1 MLRRISRINS
11 NLYYPF
17 RLVLFL
23 FFYFFIVKSQDTQD
37 TTAARHLGDLLD
49 FLSSTPPDA
58 NKALKLCDSGKLPSS
73 GSTRVGSGT
82 GSSSLDEFV
91 LSRLSFNAEIINV
104 IACLVE
110 KDVIEV
116 NQTVDNGAKLL
127 STAAQRKHMRLT
139 SALLQRNATRP
150 KDVISDAVSNR
161 LLVLD
166 ITQKL
171 LTKHKSS
178 KGEGGKKAAPPEA
191 ALTYAKWLS
200 GLVTS
205 MQKHLPS
212 IEAKKPALALVSLLK
227 NSDIVNAS
235 HSIDKASG
243 LLKITITPLE
253 MKRNKKNKRDPT
265 ATVSAGVALLETA
278 EIEHVSMIANGLSAL
293 LVRVLVAGEGASPD
307 LHSIMSL
314 LSYTDRRGR
323 TPLHRAAAV
332 GNKIAAMTMISTI
345 VSSIKSKSGSTSSI
359 SQANVLQDWI
369 SKKDITG
376 HTSAE
381 IACIYGHSS
390 FAMLLIKGSGSGEG
404 GVNESDICKTVLAT
418 ILSSKSID
426 DTTTVTS
433 SSSFI
438 ETKSDDDDGGWRGSG
453 IGITA
458 AAGLRSVARNLRT
471 RNNGIVPNTTEEDDD
486 SKFDFFSKFDLD
498 CDLEIV
504 SGVGLSPASFF
515 KRFYSINK
523 PVVLRGL
530 GLDWPQRKLWKRET
544 LFSSNASKTIFLPSQ
559 IPYGRAFGD
568 SVGDSE
574 KSGKATLR
582 DYILSLDAQNGEA
595 FGAPLYIF
603 DSPIAASRGA
613 AFDMSNEASQALID
627 DLEMV
632 PPFLRY
638 DIPGIKLDSDA
649 TSASINTDGTSEET
663 NHTTRTTSSTSPLN
677 AGLVLLRPAPSPQ
690 FYLGGPG
697 TGSPLHFHKDAFNAL
712 MYGKKRWFL
721 IPPAS
726 ALYSTVPISTW
737 VVNTSLDGPDMPKG
751 LQMCTQIAGDVIYV
765 PHGWAHGVL
774 NLETSVGVAVEF
786 SSVLQE

>member
-1 MLRRISRINS
+1 
-11 NLYYPF
+11 
-17 RLVLFL
+17 
-23 FFYFFIVKSQDTQD
+23 
-37 TTAARHLGDLLD
+37 
-49 FLSSTPPDA
+49 
-58 NKALKLCDSGKLPSS
+58 
-73 GSTRVGSGT
+73 
-82 GSSSLDEFV
+82 
-91 LSRLSFNAEIINV
+91 
-104 IACLVE
+104 
-110 KDVIEV
+110 
-116 NQTVDNGAKLL
+116 
-127 STAAQRKHMRLT
+127 
-139 SALLQRNATRP
+139 
-150 KDVISDAVSNR
+150 
-161 LLVLD
+161 
-166 ITQKL
+166 
-171 LTKHKSS
+171 
-178 KGEGGKKAAPPEA
+178 
-191 ALTYAKWLS
+191 
-200 GLVTS
+200 
-205 MQKHLPS
+205 
-212 IEAKKPALALVSLLK
+212 
-227 NSDIVNAS
+227 
-235 HSIDKASG
+235 
-243 LLKITITPLE
+243 

-307 LHSIMSL
+307 LKSIMSL

-332 GNKIAAMTMISTI
+332 GNTIAAMTMISTI

-359 SQANVLQDWI
+359 SQANILQEWI

-390 FAMLLIKGSGSGEG
+390 FAMLLTKGSGSGEG
-404 GVNESDICKTVLAT
+404 GMNESDVCNTVLAT

-433 SSSFI
+433 TSFI
-438 ETKSDDDDGGWRGSG
+438 ETKSADDGGWRGSG

-471 RNNGIVPNTTEEDDD
+471 RNNGIVPHTTEEDDD
-486 SKFDFFSKFDLD
+486 SKFDFFSKFDHD

-504 SGVGLSPASFF
+504 SGVGLSPESFF

-523 PVVLRGL
+523 PVVLRAL
-530 GLDWPQRKLWKRET
+530 GLDWPQRKLWKREI
-544 LFSSNASKTIFLPSQ
+544 LLSSNASKSVFLPSQ

-582 DYILSLDAQNGEA
+582 DYILSLDAKNGEA

-649 TSASINTDGTSEET
+649 RTSASIHTDGTSAEET
-663 NHTTRTTSSTSPLN
+663 NHTTRTSSSSSSLN

-697 TGSPLHFHKDAFNAL
+697 TGSPFHFHKDAFNAL

-737 VVNTSLDGPDMPKG
+737 VVNTSLDGPKAPKG
-751 LQMCTQIAGDVIYV
+751 LQMCTQNAGDVLYI
-765 PHGWAHGVL
+765 PHGWAHGVV

-786 SSVLQE
+786 SSILQE